1 MSLLLLLGSAVA
13 PVDVTGIDLCVHG
26 SACTITGTGF
36 GASQGTIT
44 LDGASQTITAWSD
57 TSATFTVDRGNSRYG
72 GVTVTLF
79 NSDMTSFDSAS
90 APGATLAPPAG
101 WDYIGLLDPLAS
113 TGIRLTAV
121 TDLAGGDQV
130 AYGNVQ
136 GTGSVVTGEAGV
148 ALSADATY
156 ASDSWVTAFDAEAH
170 DGVTWGAVATQRI
183 GGGTSATGRSGVRAT
198 IRSHIQSAV
207 GAAP

>member
-101 WDYIGLLDPLAS
+101 WDYVGLLDPLAS
-113 TGIRLTAV
+113 SGLRLTAIA
-121 TDLAGGDQV
+121 DLAGGDQV

-136 GTGSVVTGEAGV
+136 GSGSIVTGVAGV
-148 ALSADATY
+148 EVYTDAST
-156 ASDSWVTAFDAEAH
+156 ASDEWVTAFDSEAH
-170 DGVTWGAVATQRI
+170 DGVEWGPVATQRI
-183 GGGTSATGRSGVRAT
+183 GVSVGAGGPARSP
-198 IRSHIQSAV
+198 IRSHIRSAI
-207 GAAP
+207 GAA